1 MHLPID
7 IWTAPRRQVC
17 MEKAFLAKAFWAN
30 FISQRQL
37 LWQSYIQMMAKSQSY
52 VGVTPGVHLWWTG
65 SNPTNKWWPSFK
77 CHKVTLEWRLV
88 CTCGG
93 KGAILHTNDG
103 QAPKVTK
110 LRWSDAWCA
119 LVVEREQCFIG
130 AVAMRY
136 LLCLIHWCLIRWF
149 DSLVLDSLI

>member
-65 SNPTNKWWPSFK
+65 SNPTNK
-77 CHKVTLEWRLV
+77 
-88 CTCGG
+88 
-93 KGAILHTNDG
+93 
-103 QAPKVTK
+103 
-110 LRWSDAWCA
+110 
-119 LVVEREQCFIG
+119 
-130 AVAMRY
+130 
-136 LLCLIHWCLIRWF
+136 
-149 DSLVLDSLI
+149 